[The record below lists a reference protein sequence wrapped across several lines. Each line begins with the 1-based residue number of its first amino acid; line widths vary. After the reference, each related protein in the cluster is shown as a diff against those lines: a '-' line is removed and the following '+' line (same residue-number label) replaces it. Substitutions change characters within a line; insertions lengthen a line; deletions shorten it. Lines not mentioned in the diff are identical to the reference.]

1 MTATAASSSGSR
13 FVNRAPSSHAAA
25 VIASCPSPYPRSLV
39 LVLGG
44 QGHVSCM
51 LEGSGLQAMD
61 SLMHGHAA
69 SHHKRT
75 VRPPGRTAY
84 RYGWTREIHTAI
96 A

>member
-1 MTATAASSSGSR
+1 
-13 FVNRAPSSHAAA
+13 
-25 VIASCPSPYPRSLV
+25 
-39 LVLGG
+39 
-44 QGHVSCM
+44 M